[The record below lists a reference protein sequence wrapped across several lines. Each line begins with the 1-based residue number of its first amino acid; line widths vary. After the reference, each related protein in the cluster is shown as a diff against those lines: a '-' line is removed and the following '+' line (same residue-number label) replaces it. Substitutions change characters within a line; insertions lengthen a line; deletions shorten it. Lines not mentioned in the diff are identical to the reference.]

1 MPDIMKIVRVD
12 SKENIIESSKTE
24 ISMVKS
30 QKRKQKIKKKTLKC
44 FER

>member
-1 MPDIMKIVRVD
+1 MLDIMKIVKVD

-30 QKRKQKIKKKTLKC
+30 QKRKQKIKKNIKML
-44 FER
+44 

>member
-1 MPDIMKIVRVD
+1 MLDIMKIVKVD

-30 QKRKQKIKKKTLKC
+30 QKRKQKIKKKH
-44 FER
+44 